1 MSGEI
6 CVVITTVANADQ
18 ARSLARAMIEARVAA
33 CAQIMPMAS
42 IYRWDGKVVEDSE
55 QMILF
60 KTMAASYEELQAKI
74 LSLHPYD
81 TPEIIQLPVSA
92 GFHKYLA
99 WVAAETRNA

>member
-18 ARSLARAMIEARVAA
+18 AKALARAAVEARVAA
-33 CAQIMPMAS
+33 CAQILPMS
-42 IYRWDGKVVEDSE
+42 SVYRWDGKVVEDSE

-60 KTMAASYEELQAKI
+60 KAPLASYEELQTKI

-81 TPEIIQLPVSA
+81 TPEIVQLPVIA
-92 GFHKYLA
+92 GFDKYLA
-99 WVAAETRNA
+99 WVAAETGKV